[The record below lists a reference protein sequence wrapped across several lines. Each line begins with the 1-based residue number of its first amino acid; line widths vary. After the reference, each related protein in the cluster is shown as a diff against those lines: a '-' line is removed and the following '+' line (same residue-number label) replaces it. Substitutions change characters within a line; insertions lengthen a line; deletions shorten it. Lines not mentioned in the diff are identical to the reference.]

1 MNLAKISAN
10 GQITLPADIRKI
22 LGVSS
27 GDKVLFVPQSNG
39 EVLIS
44 NASSAFQPLTKKQF
58 LEELEISRDQAANG
72 RVSDAKKAAKAIR
85 SKHGL

>member
-44 NASSAFQPLTKKQF
+44 NASSAFQPFTKKQF
-58 LEELEISRDQAANG
+58 LEELEISREQAANG
-72 RVSDAKKAAKAIR
+72 KVSDAKKVAKAIR